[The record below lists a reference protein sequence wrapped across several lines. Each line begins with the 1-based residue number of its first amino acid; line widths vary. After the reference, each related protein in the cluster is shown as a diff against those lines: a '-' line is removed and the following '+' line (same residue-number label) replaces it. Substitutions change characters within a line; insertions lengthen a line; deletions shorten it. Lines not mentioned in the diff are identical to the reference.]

1 MTTRKFPVTFKTPKS
16 SLPGNA
22 IITKTVLTQYDKSHV
37 QFKKDVD
44 GKISGE
50 VYMDPDILGATP
62 NISAV
67 NLIIFLFASDTSGNV
82 TRMNA
87 EYKSIADEGETLDPA
102 TLSLGTAQD
111 VTMPVTQNERKKVTI
126 PLTAADFDSGDRVMV
141 QAFHEGTHAND
152 TLASNTLCEVDGLL
166 EVVFT

>member
-1 MTTRKFPVTFKTPKS
+1 MTTKKFPITFRTTKS

-22 IITKTVLTQYDKSHV
+22 IITKTALMQYDKSHV

-50 VYMDPDILGATP
+50 VYLDPDVLGATP

-67 NLIIFLFASDTSGNV
+67 SLIIFLFANDTSGNV

-87 EYKSIADEGETLDPA
+87 EYKAIADEGETLDPA
-102 TLSLGTAQD
+102 TLETGTAQD
-111 VTMPVTQNERKKVTI
+111 VTMPVTAYERKKVTI
-126 PLTAADFDSGDRVMV
+126 PLTAADFAPGDRVTV
-141 QAFHEGTHAND
+141 QLFHVGTHAND
-152 TLASNTLCEVDGLL
+152 TLAANTLCEVGGLL
-166 EVVFT
+166 EVIFT